1 MIMMECMYV
10 VVEGGLVSTA
20 GLDNYMLGG
29 GI

>member
-1 MIMMECMYV
+1 MMECMYV

-29 GI
+29 RIC